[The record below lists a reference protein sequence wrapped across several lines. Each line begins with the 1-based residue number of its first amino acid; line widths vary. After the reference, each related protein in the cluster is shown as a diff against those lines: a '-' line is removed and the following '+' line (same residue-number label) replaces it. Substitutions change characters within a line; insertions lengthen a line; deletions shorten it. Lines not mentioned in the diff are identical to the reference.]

1 MLGRIRGIGWRKG
14 ELRVKDKLGVHKTES
29 QERLQSWVEN
39 LSKILNRDDPTNPV
53 EEKEETEELE

>member
-1 MLGRIRGIGWRKG
+1 M
-14 ELRVKDKLGVHKTES
+14 RVKDKRGVHKTES

-39 LSKILNRDDPTNPV
+39 LSKILNRDDPTNLV

>member
-1 MLGRIRGIGWRKG
+1 M
-14 ELRVKDKLGVHKTES
+14 KDKRGVHKTES